1 MPRRTATVETT
12 ESLKNQAPAERHR
25 AITVEVPYSVM
36 QEIVAIEGKGV
47 LARGILRDKLREIAQ
62 EAITD
67 KLKGN
72 VLTIAGNL
80 LTASLGGPVG
90 VPVEATED

>member
-1 MPRRTATVETT
+1 MPRSTATAETPA
-12 ESLKNQAPAERHR
+12 SLNDQAPAERHR
-25 AITVEVPYSVM
+25 AITVEVPYAVM

-62 EAITD
+62 EAITA

-80 LTASLGGPVG
+80 LTSSLGSPVA
-90 VPVEATED
+90 VPDLADED

>member
-1 MPRRTATVETT
+1 MPRRTATVEAP

-25 AITVEVPYSVM
+25 AITVEVPYAVM

-80 LTASLGGPVG
+80 LTASLSGPVG
-90 VPVEATED
+90 VPVESDED